1 MFLIVH
7 TRFPL
12 PQAGEYIVKCLTAR
26 RIRAR
31 DTVTPTGNKWLDS
44 LVYDAKVT
52 AVYLILENLM
62 DREIRERLGKAK
74 NYLGEKYRLSKIGV
88 FGSYARGDE
97 KPGSDIDILVEFSS
111 TPDLF
116 EFFEI
121 EEYLERVLDRK
132 IDLVREKAIKK
143 QMKDEIMKE
152 VVFL

>member
-1 MFLIVH
+1 
-7 TRFPL
+7 
-12 PQAGEYIVKCLTAR
+12 
-26 RIRAR
+26 
-31 DTVTPTGNKWLDS
+31 
-44 LVYDAKVT
+44 
-52 AVYLILENLM
+52 M

>member
-1 MFLIVH
+1 
-7 TRFPL
+7 
-12 PQAGEYIVKCLTAR
+12 
-26 RIRAR
+26 
-31 DTVTPTGNKWLDS
+31 VTPACNKWLDS

-74 NYLGEKYRLSKIGV
+74 NYLGEKYHLSKIGV

-152 VVFL
+152 VIFL

>member
-1 MFLIVH
+1 
-7 TRFPL
+7 
-12 PQAGEYIVKCLTAR
+12 
-26 RIRAR
+26 
-31 DTVTPTGNKWLDS
+31 VTPTGNKWLDS